1 MRSAVSGISDR
12 RGRRTDQIGRATVT
26 VDSVTRPFRQQI
38 DAGILDKAAAL
49 FARRGFA
56 KTSVQDVADAVGLSK
71 AGLLHHFASK
81 DALYAAVLSR
91 AGAVGGQLLDAV
103 GDRPLGPARD
113 RVALEA
119 MVDIALARP
128 GLVSLLLAPILA
140 GDGDPPSAETDATGA
155 QALQAFG
162 VDAHAPASERSIRV
176 AGALGALAVL
186 ALAANHHNQTTA
198 WRRDIVATCFD
209 ALGHRRPG
217 AGSPSSDQVEA

>member
-1 MRSAVSGISDR
+1 
-12 RGRRTDQIGRATVT
+12 
-26 VDSVTRPFRQQI
+26 VTRTFRQQI
-38 DAGILDKAAAL
+38 DEGILDQAAGL

-71 AGLLHHFASK
+71 AGLLHHWSSK
-81 DALYAAVLSR
+81 DALYAAVLSH
-91 AGAVGGQLLDAV
+91 AAAVGGQMLDAV
-103 GDRPLGPARD
+103 GGMPLGAARD
-113 RVALEA
+113 RRALEA
-119 MVDIALARP
+119 MVDVALSHP

-140 GDGDPPSAETDATGA
+140 GGGDAGTVETDAAGA

-162 VDAHAPASERSIRV
+162 VDPSAPVSERSIRV

-186 ALAANHHNQTTA
+186 TLAANHHNEITS

-217 AGSPSSDQVEA
+217 ATSSRSDQVEA

>member
-1 MRSAVSGISDR
+1 VR
-12 RGRRTDQIGRATVT
+12 
-26 VDSVTRPFRQQI
+26 SVTRPFRQQI

-56 KTSVQDVADAVGLSK
+56 KTSVQDVADTVGLSK
-71 AGLLHHFASK
+71 AGLLHHWPSK
-81 DALYAAVLSR
+81 DALHDAVLSH
-91 AGAVGGQLLDAV
+91 AAAVSGHLLAAVSDA
-103 GDRPLGPARD
+103 PLGPARD
-113 RVALEA
+113 RLALEA
-119 MVDIALARP
+119 MVDIALAHP

-140 GDGDPPSAETDATGA
+140 GDGDDGSAETDAAAA

-162 VDAHAPASERSIRV
+162 VDPAAPSSERSIRV

-186 ALAANHHNQTTA
+186 ALAANQQNQTTA

-217 AGSPSSDQVEA
+217 ATSSSSDQVEA

>member
-1 MRSAVSGISDR
+1 VTRITDR
-12 RGRRTDQIGRATVT
+12 NGRRTDQIGRAAPT
-26 VDSVTRPFRQQI
+26 VDAVTRSFRQQI
-38 DAGILDKAAAL
+38 DAGILDSAAAL

-71 AGLLHHFASK
+71 AGLLHHFVSK
-81 DALYAAVLSR
+81 DALYGAVLDR

-103 GDRPLGPARD
+103 GDLPLGPARD
-113 RVALEA
+113 RLVLEA
-119 MVDIALARP
+119 TVDIALAHP

-140 GDGDPPSAETDATGA
+140 GDADPLSAETDAAGA

-162 VDAHAPASERSIRV
+162 VDPAAPASERSIRV

-186 ALAANHHNQTTA
+186 ALAANRHDQPTA

-217 AGSPSSDQVEA
+217 AGSRSSDQVEA